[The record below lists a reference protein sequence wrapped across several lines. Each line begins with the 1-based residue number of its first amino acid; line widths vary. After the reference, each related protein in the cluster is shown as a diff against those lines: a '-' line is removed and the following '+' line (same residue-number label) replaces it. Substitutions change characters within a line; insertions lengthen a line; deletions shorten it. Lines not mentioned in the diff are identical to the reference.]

1 MDGPLLPIGEYKG
14 YGLSLIM
21 DVLAGVM
28 TGSLFGLNVFQDED
42 NHDVGHVML
51 ALDPGA
57 FMPREE
63 VDMRLEG
70 LIAEVKR
77 APPIN
82 PARPVILPGEV
93 EFKRM
98 QQREQNGVPLSRE
111 AVEGLRAL
119 ASELKVKFPL

>member
-51 ALDPGA
+51 ALDAGA

-70 LIAEVKR
+70 LIAEVKS

-98 QQREQNGVPLSRE
+98 QQREQEGVPLSRE
-111 AVEGLRAL
+111 TVEGLRAL